1 MFKKLPVVLTSDQLL
16 DLALSKS
23 RRVTIVDRDPYFQMK
38 KTVISRT
45 ESFVGILEAKLTS
58 YVEEFPSLELLHP
71 FYRELLSIEL
81 DLDFLRKSLGAVDW
95 SKKTILRIYGS
106 QARFLQKT
114 GNIDFLKSKQKEI
127 YGRIA
132 SVLHQVDKNLVFL
145 AKAQNFLRDLPVM
158 QEVPTAV
165 IAGYPNVGKS
175 SLLRQLSHAKPQVAQ
190 YPFTTK
196 EISVGHISYETRY
209 EKKSFQVVDT
219 PGLLARPFEDRNDI
233 EKKAIVALRS
243 LADVVVFLFD
253 PSETCGYEMDDQRR
267 MLEDM
272 RSILPDI
279 PFILVENKCD
289 MFVSD
294 SKNVKMSCSSGKNV
308 DVVVKLILEQL
319 EKVEDIEEI

>member
-58 YVEEFPSLELLHP
+58 YVEEFPSIELLHP

-95 SKKTILRIYGS
+95 AKKTILRIYGS
-106 QARFLQKT
+106 QSRFLQKT

-132 SVLHQVDKNLVFL
+132 SVLRQVDSNLVFL
-145 AKAQNFLRDLPVM
+145 AKAQNFLRDLPIL

-196 EISVGHISYETRY
+196 EIIVGHINYETRY
-209 EKKSFQVVDT
+209 EQKSFQVVDT
-219 PGLLARPFEDRNDI
+219 PGLLARPLEKRNDI

-243 LADVVVFLFD
+243 LADVVVFVFD
-253 PSETCGYEMDDQRR
+253 PSETCGYEMKDQMR

-272 RSILPDI
+272 KSFLSDV
-279 PFILVENKCD
+279 PFIIVENKCD
-289 MFVSD
+289 VFTSD
-294 SKNVKMSCSSGKNV
+294 SKNVKMSASTGENV
-308 DVVVKLILEQL
+308 DVVVELILKQL
-319 EKVEDIEEI
+319 EKVDSEKEL